1 MTHTNFISYLWNQ
14 TTYIILLKRKNLTFS
29 TIGQNLVSEDVLW
42 FLEYKQVFLASLLS
56 FNYTYLIIWFTETK

>member
-1 MTHTNFISYLWNQ
+1 MTHTNLISYLWNQ
-14 TTYIILLKRKNLTFS
+14 TTYIILLKSKSLTFY